1 MQPRSS
7 RPRFWIALQPSIVRI
22 YKAAGLVA
30 LTAILIGLI
39 GFLVVNIFYFF
50 DHTWVRP
57 VVLSP
62 IHQRVIEASNQLADA
77 KLRASQLVTEQLEID
92 GQRAEIERIVKA
104 DEDYLKA
111 VEEAIAADKAVGAA
125 FKAPK
130 TPDQWLVWREVEKAK
145 LEKEN
150 LLGKNLPLKQRLESL
165 KLRQKDQEAVVNRL
179 AQSPYLKAIENKVT
193 LTFVPNQNLRNV
205 RIGGPLYGCAWGL
218 VWCRKVGTV
227 KAVLEGEVQDVHPHD
242 ESIQRGLMVEVDV
255 TEWGASETVLFA
267 GSKPLW
273 FL

>member
-7 RPRFWIALQPSIVRI
+7 RPRFWLALQPSIVRV
-22 YKAAGLVA
+22 YKVAGLVA

-39 GFLVVNIFYFF
+39 GFLVINIFYFF

-62 IHQRVIEASNQLADA
+62 NHQRVVEASNQLSDA
-77 KLRASQLVTEQLEID
+77 RTRASQLTGELSSLQEKL
-92 GQRAEIERIVKA
+92 AANERW
-104 DEDYLKA
+104 
-111 VEEAIAADKAVGAA
+111 IAADDKFIAEIGDAA
-125 FKAPK
+125 DAPK
-130 TPDQWLVWREVEKAK
+130 TPDQWLLRREVERTRIDRDNKIGERVPLGQQ
-145 LEKEN
+145 LEQQRRLIKE
-150 LLGKNLPLKQRLESL
+150 
-165 KLRQKDQEAVVNRL
+165 QEAVVNRL

-193 LTFVPNQNLRNV
+193 LAFVANQNLRSLKL
-205 RIGGPLYGCAWGL
+205 GTPLYGCIWGL

-227 KAVLEGEVQDVHPHD
+227 KAVLDGEVQDIHPHD
-242 ESIQRGLMVEVDV
+242 ESIQRGLMLEVDV
-255 TEWGASETVLFA
+255 SDWGAGETVLFA

>member
-22 YKAAGLVA
+22 YKLAGLVA
-30 LTAILIGLI
+30 LTAILVGLV
-39 GFLVVNIFYFF
+39 GFLIVNIFYFF

-62 IHQRVIEASNQLADA
+62 IHHRVVEASTQLADA
-77 KLRASQLVTEQLEID
+77 KLRASQLATEKLEIE
-92 GQRAEIERIVKA
+92 GQLAELERVILSDDAFLAEIGG
-104 DEDYLKA
+104 
-111 VEEAIAADKAVGAA
+111 AAD
-125 FKAPK
+125 APK
-130 TPDQWLVWREVEKAK
+130 TPEQWLVRREVQKTK

-150 LLGKNLPLKQRLESL
+150 MAGKRLPLGQRIDSL
-165 KLRQKDQEAVVNRL
+165 KLRIKDQDAVVNRL

-193 LTFVPNQNLRNV
+193 LAFVANQNLKNV
-205 RIGGPLYGCAWGL
+205 KLGTPLYGCIWGL

-227 KAVLEGEVQDVHPHD
+227 KAVLDGEVQDIHPHD
-242 ESIQRGLMVEVDV
+242 ESIQRGLMLEVDV
-255 TEWGASETVLFA
+255 TEWGASEAVLFA

>member
-1 MQPRSS
+1 MQSRTS
-7 RPRFWIALQPSIVRI
+7 RPRFWIALQPSIVRV

-30 LTAILIGLI
+30 LTAILVGLI

-77 KLRASQLVTEQLEID
+77 KLRASQLVTERLEID
-92 GQRAEIERIVKA
+92 GQLAEIERVVA
-104 DEDYLKA
+104 SD
-111 VEEAIAADKAVGAA
+111 DKFIGEVGTVVDD
-125 FKAPK
+125 PK
-130 TPDQWLVWREVEKAK
+130 TPEQWLVKRELEKAK
-145 LEKEN
+145 LEKAN
-150 LLGKNLPLKQRLESL
+150 LLGKRVPLGQRLESL
-165 KLRQKDQEAVVNRL
+165 KLRLKDQDAVINRL

-193 LTFVPNQNLRNV
+193 LTFVPNQNLKNV
-205 RIGGPLYGCAWGL
+205 RLGAPLYGCAWGL

-227 KAVLEGEVQDVHPHD
+227 KAVLEGEVQDIHPHD

-255 TEWGASETVLFA
+255 SEWGANETVLFA

>member
-1 MQPRSS
+1 MQPRST

-22 YKAAGLVA
+22 YKVAGLVA
-30 LTAILIGLI
+30 LTAILVGLV
-39 GFLVVNIFYFF
+39 GFLVINIYYFF

-62 IHQRVIEASNQLADA
+62 THQRVVEASTQLADA
-77 KLRASQLVTEQLEID
+77 KLRAGQLTSEKLEVE
-92 GQRAEIERIVKA
+92 AELAELERV
-104 DEDYLKA
+104 
-111 VEEAIAADKAVGAA
+111 VAADDRFIDEIGTTVD
-125 FKAPK
+125 APK
-130 TPDQWLVWREVEKAK
+130 SPDQWLVRRELEKTR

-150 LLGKNLPLKQRLESL
+150 ASGKRLPLGQRVESL
-165 KLRQKDQEAVVNRL
+165 SLRIKDQEAVVGRL

-193 LTFVPNQNLRNV
+193 LAFVSNQNLKNV
-205 RIGGPLYGCAWGL
+205 KLGSPLYGCAWGL
-218 VWCRKVGTV
+218 VWCKKVGTV
-227 KAVLEGEVQDVHPHD
+227 KAVLDGEVQDIHPHD

-255 TEWGASETVLFA
+255 TEWGANETVLFA